1 MGIGIKMSLTGIK
14 VVHTIPSIEQKA
26 AGPSYSVVRLCE
38 MQNLSGIAATL
49 CSVGSKHEISDVPFS
64 KLFSLGLGPKRLAP
78 SPEMRGWLFNA
89 AYQRKVD
96 LFHNHSLW
104 MMPNV
109 YPGMVAKE
117 TKVPLITSPRGTLS
131 PWAMQ
136 SGSPV
141 KKLFWPLVQRR
152 SIQQTTCFHATSTAE
167 YEDIRRLGF
176 QQPIA
181 VIPNGIDIP
190 ELPSKVLREDRV
202 LLFLG
207 RIHPIKGLDI
217 LLPAWKVLQD
227 QYPDWKLKIIGPD
240 HRGYLR
246 TVKKLASKLGLKR
259 TDFCA
264 PVYGDAKTKAFSEA
278 DLFVLP
284 SYSENFGVSIAESL
298 ALGTPALVT
307 KGAPWEGLIKK
318 NAGFWVESDYDNLL
332 EGLRH
337 AMSHDREYLKQI
349 GINGRKWMES
359 EYSWT
364 QINEKMIKTYQWI
377 INGGK
382 APSWVILD

>member
-1 MGIGIKMSLTGIK
+1 MPCAKIR
-14 VVHTIPSIEQKA
+14 VVHTIPSIEQLA
-26 AGPSYSVVRLCE
+26 AGPSYSVLRLCE
-38 MQNLSGIAATL
+38 MQFLSDVDIKL
-49 CSVGSKHEISDVPFS
+49 CSVGSASETPGAAFS
-64 KLFSLGLGPKRLAP
+64 KLFSPGLGPKRLGA
-78 SPEMRGWLFNA
+78 SSAMQKWLSTA
-89 AYQRKVD
+89 ASQGNVD

-109 YPGMVAKE
+109 YPGMIAKK
-117 TKVPLITSPRGTLS
+117 TGTPMMTSPRGTLS

-136 SGSPV
+136 SGSVV
-141 KKLFWPLVQRR
+141 KKLFWPLLQRR
-152 SIQQTTCFHATSTAE
+152 SIQQTTCFHATSIAE

-190 ELPSKVLREDRV
+190 ELPSKVLRDDRV

-246 TVKKLASKLGLKR
+246 TVKKLASNLGLER
-259 TDFCA
+259 IEFCT
-264 PVYGDAKTKAFSEA
+264 PVYGEAKTKAFSDA

-284 SYSENFGVSIAESL
+284 SYSENFGVSVAESL

-307 KGAPWEGLIKK
+307 KGAPWQGLVDNK
-318 NAGFWVESDYDNLL
+318 AGFWVDGNLESLL
-332 EGLRH
+332 KGLES
-337 AMSHDREYLKQI
+337 AMGHSRDKLTRL
-349 GINGRKWMES
+349 GVNGRKWMQR
-359 EYSWT
+359 EYSWKE
-364 QINEKMIKTYQWI
+364 INGKMVKTYDWI
-377 INGGK
+377 INGG
-382 APSWVILD
+382 AVPPWIFSN